1 MFELLSK
8 SRKKKDFPFN
18 IAENMPVNGGTKQL
32 TIIEKNECYSY
43 ADELT
48 GEIVTIK
55 RSVRTESRE
64 RVTVI
69 KRNCRR

>member
-18 IAENMPVNGGTKQL
+18 IGNMPVNGGAKQL
-32 TIIEKNECYSY
+32 TITEKTEYCSY